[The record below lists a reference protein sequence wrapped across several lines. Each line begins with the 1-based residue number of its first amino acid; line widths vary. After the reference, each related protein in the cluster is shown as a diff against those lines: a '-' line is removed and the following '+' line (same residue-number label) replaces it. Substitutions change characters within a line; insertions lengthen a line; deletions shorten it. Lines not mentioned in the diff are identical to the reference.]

1 MYHKG
6 VCIMDNFTK
15 GILDF
20 FAETE
25 LNILKEYK
33 NGNKEYQRLCDENIY
48 NSIKMKDICQKLNNK
63 DIRLLETWKNTVYR
77 LADMEKDILYLQGY
91 KDCIKLLQFINLI

>member
-33 NGNKEYQRLCDENIY
+33 NGNKEYQRLCDENIH
-48 NSIKMKDICQKLNNK
+48 NSIKMKDI
-63 DIRLLETWKNTVYR
+63 
-77 LADMEKDILYLQGY
+77 
-91 KDCIKLLQFINLI
+91 

>member
-1 MYHKG
+1 
-6 VCIMDNFTK
+6 MDNFTK
-15 GILDF
+15 GILEF

-33 NGNKEYQRLCDENIY
+33 KGNKEYQRLCDENIH
-48 NSIKMKDICQKLNNK
+48 NSRKMKDIYQKLNSK
-63 DIRLLETWKNTVYR
+63 DIKLLETWKNTVYR
-77 LADMEKDILYLQGY
+77 LTDMEKDILYLQGY

>member
-1 MYHKG
+1 
-6 VCIMDNFTK
+6 MDNFTK
-15 GILDF
+15 SILDF

-33 NGNKEYQRLCDENIY
+33 KGNKEYQRLYDENIH
-48 NSIKMKDICQKLNNK
+48 NSIKMKDIYQKLNSK
-63 DIRLLETWKNTVYR
+63 DIKLLETWKNTVYR
-77 LADMEKDILYLQGY
+77 LTDMEKDILYLQGY

>member
-1 MYHKG
+1 
-6 VCIMDNFTK
+6 MDNFTK
-15 GILDF
+15 SILEF

-33 NGNKEYQRLCDENIY
+33 KGNKEYQRLYDENIH
-48 NSIKMKDICQKLNNK
+48 NSIKMKDIYQKLNSK
-63 DIRLLETWKNTVYR
+63 DIKLLETWKNTVYR
-77 LADMEKDILYLQGY
+77 LTDMEKDILYLQGY

>member
-1 MYHKG
+1 
-6 VCIMDNFTK
+6 MDNFTK

-33 NGNKEYQRLCDENIY
+33 NGNKEYQRLCDENIH